1 MRKSKDEVP
10 GITFESFFLGFL
22 VGFVMVC
29 IFGLIFGF
37 KMERRGKEG
46 VMKEAVG
53 VGYAKWEE
61 GNKFKWKG
69 MGEVIWEEGDKFKV
83 IREGLSNGECVMV
96 VDSNGNI
103 NVRTE

>member
-69 MGEVIWEEGDKFKV
+69 MGKV